1 MNSIRA
7 NIVDLYKAGKVV
19 CTTTNGFVKKN
30 GEGVM
35 GAGNAKAISNY
46 IPGLKFALGRH
57 INVRGN
63 VVGFI
68 AERVIA
74 FPVKPQSGT
83 INELLTNCKI
93 KFKKEELVPGFWCRA
108 DLKLIEKSM
117 EQLNKLIETSNLEE
131 VYLPVPG
138 INNGQLSYTDVEP
151 ILKKGS
157 SKIIFVSL

>member
-1 MNSIRA
+1 MNVIKA
-7 NIVDLYKAGKVV
+7 NIVDIYKAGKIV
-19 CTTTNGFVKKN
+19 CATTNGFVKKN
-30 GEGVM
+30 GEGVC
-35 GAGNAKAISNY
+35 GKGNALALATY

-57 INVRGN
+57 ISVRGN

-68 AERVIA
+68 ADRVIA
-74 FPVKPQSGT
+74 FPTKPSTGT
-83 INELLTNCKI
+83 INELMTNCRI
-93 KFKKEELVPGFWCRA
+93 KFKKGELVPGFWCKS
-108 DLKLIEKSM
+108 DLKLIESSM

-138 INNGQLSYTDVEP
+138 VANGQLSYADVEP